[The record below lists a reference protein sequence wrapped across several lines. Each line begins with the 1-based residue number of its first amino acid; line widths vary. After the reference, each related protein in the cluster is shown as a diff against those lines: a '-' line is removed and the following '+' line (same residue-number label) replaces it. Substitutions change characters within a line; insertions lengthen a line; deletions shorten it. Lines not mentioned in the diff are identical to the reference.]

1 MRNRKV
7 WLIISVLSDIASGF
21 YLNWLTPKFT
31 WWLIISGSLFFGWLV
46 YMTIQDIIT
55 GREDRERYEREHGKE
70 DD

>member
-7 WLIISVLSDIASGF
+7 WLILSVIGAVLFGF
-21 YLNWLTPKFT
+21 YLNWLTPRFT
-31 WWLIISGSLFFGWLV
+31 WWIIISGSLFFGWLV

>member
-7 WLIISVLSDIASGF
+7 WLILSVIGAVLFGC

-31 WWLIISGSLFFGWLV
+31 WWIIISGGVGFGWLI

-55 GREDRERYEREHGKE
+55 GREERERYEREHGKE